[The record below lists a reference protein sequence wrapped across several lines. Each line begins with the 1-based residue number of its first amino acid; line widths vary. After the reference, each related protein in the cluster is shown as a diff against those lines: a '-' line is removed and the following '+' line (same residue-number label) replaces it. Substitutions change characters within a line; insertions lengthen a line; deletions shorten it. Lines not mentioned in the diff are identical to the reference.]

1 MASIHL
7 PSVALPLE
15 LKPSLQRGHP
25 WIYRDHLTGHLP
37 YAPGSWVEVR
47 CGGFRA
53 IGLFD
58 PDSPIAIRLYAH
70 ERVPD
75 NAWIARQVERAWLRR
90 EPLRIAGSTNAYRL
104 INGEGDGLPGIVVDL
119 YGPFAALRL
128 DSPVVEGLVP
138 AVVAAVERH
147 AGTKGICR
155 RTEQGLEVLSGRA
168 PGRDLIVEEHGV
180 RFHADL
186 GEGQKTGLFLDHREN
201 RRSLAAW
208 CSDRSVLNLFS
219 YTGGFSLYAAR
230 AGAKRV
236 VSVDRAPEAM
246 NRALDNVRLNG
257 LDEAAHELVTADAL
271 QYLEQAAQR
280 GLRFDVVISDPPSF
294 ARAKNQRHRALR
306 AYERLHT
313 LALGVLSSGGLFAAA
328 SCTSQVA
335 PESFRETIAAAAGR
349 VQRRLQIVMDTG
361 HALDHPIM
369 IGHPEGRYLKFVVV
383 RCLDTARTHEHR
395 GARSDATQATDTGS
409 LSEDS
414 RGAHDADDAARRS
427 ASIERGRRDID
438 PG

>member
-1 MASIHL
+1 MPSSPL
-7 PSVALPLE
+7 PSVALPVE

-25 WIYRDHLTGHLP
+25 WVYQDHLPPNLR

-58 PDSPIAIRLYAH
+58 PDSPIAIRLYTH
-70 ERVPD
+70 DRVPD
-75 NAWIARQVERAWLRR
+75 EGWVARQVERAWRRR
-90 EPLRIAGSTNAYRL
+90 EPLRLEGSTNAYRL
-104 INGEGDGLPGIVVDL
+104 INGEGDGMPGIVVDL

-128 DSPVVEGLVP
+128 DSTVVEGLVP
-138 AVVAAVERH
+138 AVLRAVERC

-155 RTEQGLEVLSGRA
+155 KTEQGLEVLSGRA
-168 PGRDLIVEEHGV
+168 PARGLIVEEHGV

-186 GEGQKTGLFLDHREN
+186 AEGQKTGLFLDHREN
-201 RRSLAAW
+201 RRSLAGW
-208 CSDRSVLNLFS
+208 CKGRSVLNLFS

-230 AGAKRV
+230 AGATHV

-257 LDEAAHELVTADAL
+257 LDESAHELVTADAL
-271 QYLEQAAQR
+271 QYLEQAAQAGR
-280 GLRFDVVISDPPSF
+280 RFDVVISDPPSF

-313 LALGVLSSGGLFAAA
+313 LALGALSSGGLLAAA
-328 SCTSQVA
+328 SCTSQVD
-335 PESFRETIAAAAGR
+335 PESFRASIAAAAGR
-349 VQRRLQIVMDTG
+349 AQRRLQIVADTG

-383 RCLDTARTHEHR
+383 RCLDAPRMHEGTSTPTNAARL
-395 GARSDATQATDTGS
+395 DASAATDDDHAVNDDES
-409 LSEDS
+409 VAS
-414 RGAHDADDAARRS
+414 DDA
-427 ASIERGRRDID
+427 G
-438 PG
+438 

>member
-1 MASIHL
+1 MSSSSL

-25 WIYRDHLTGHLP
+25 WVYRDHLPPNLR

-58 PDSPIAIRLYAH
+58 PDSPIAIRLYARD
-70 ERVPD
+70 RVPD
-75 NAWIARQVERAWLRR
+75 DGWVSRQVERAWLRR
-90 EPLRIAGSTNAYRL
+90 EPLRLGGSTNAYRL
-104 INGEGDGLPGIVVDL
+104 LNGEGDGLPGIVVDL

-138 AVVAAVERH
+138 SVLRAVERC
-147 AGTKGICR
+147 ALTKGICQ
-155 RTEQGLEVLSGRA
+155 RTEQGLRVLSGRA
-168 PGRDLIVEEHGV
+168 PAHGLIVEEHGI

-201 RRSLAAW
+201 RKSLAPW
-208 CSDRSVLNLFS
+208 CQGRSVLNLFS

-230 AGAKRV
+230 AGASRV

-257 LDEAAHELVTADAL
+257 LDEGAHELITADAL
-271 QYLEQAAQR
+271 QYLEQAARAGQR
-280 GLRFDVVISDPPSF
+280 FEVVISDPPSF

-313 LALGVLSSGGLFAAA
+313 LALGVLSSGGLYAAA
-328 SCTSQVA
+328 SCTSQVD
-335 PESFRETIAAAAGR
+335 PESFRGTIALAAGHA
-349 VQRRLQIVMDTG
+349 QRRLQIVADTG

-369 IGHPEGRYLKFVVV
+369 IGHPEGRYLKFIAL
-383 RCLDTARTHEHR
+383 RCLDAGRLRDEAPSR
-395 GARSDATQATDTGS
+395 ISDPPLVEDDLGADSAAAPDAG
-409 LSEDS
+409 
-414 RGAHDADDAARRS
+414 
-427 ASIERGRRDID
+427 
-438 PG
+438 